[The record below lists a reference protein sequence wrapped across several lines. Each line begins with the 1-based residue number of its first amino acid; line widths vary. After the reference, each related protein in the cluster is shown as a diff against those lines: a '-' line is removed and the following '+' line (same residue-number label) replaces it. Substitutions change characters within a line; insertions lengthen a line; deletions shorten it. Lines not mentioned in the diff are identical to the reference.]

1 MKTTITLKE
10 FSALPSGAVQVR
22 HAPAPAGA
30 DSQPQPTT
38 ESVNGFHVP
47 PDKSDESFRELLD
60 RRYTTPFVSAISY
73 RRWGINE

>member
-10 FSALPSGAVQVR
+10 FSALPSGAVQVS
-22 HAPAPAGA
+22 HASAP

-47 PDKSDESFRELLD
+47 PDRNADNFRELLH
-60 RRYTTPFVSAISY
+60 RRYTTPFVSAIS
-73 RRWGINE
+73 WGINE

>member
-10 FSALPSGAVQVR
+10 FSALPFGAVQVR
-22 HAPAPAGA
+22 QATAPANA

-47 PDKSDESFRELLD
+47 PDKSAESFRESLHQ
-60 RRYTTPFVSAISY
+60 RYTAPFVSAIPY
-73 RRWGINE
+73 HRWGINE